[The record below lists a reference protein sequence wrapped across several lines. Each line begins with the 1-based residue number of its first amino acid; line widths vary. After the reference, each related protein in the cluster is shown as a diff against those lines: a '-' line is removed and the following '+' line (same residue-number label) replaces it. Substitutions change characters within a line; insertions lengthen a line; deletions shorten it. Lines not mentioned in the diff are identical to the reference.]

1 MDNTNYEQTT
11 IGEIVPTNDDD
22 NTNDEYDNQQVLEE
36 DNHPSYDFPPS
47 SSLVIASTSNDNTTT
62 DCQFPDDCQEQLKN
76 DNNVNKQ
83 SRYDSENYED
93 APYPLSEV
101 VEKAAPD
108 VSMIARMYLYLSSFA
123 CRLILGLSHLSFLWY
138 HTEEQI
144 APDSSKQSRFC

>member
-1 MDNTNYEQTT
+1 MDSTNYEQTT

-76 DNNVNKQ
+76 GVGSTFQKIQDNGVLLKGWV
-83 SRYDSENYED
+83 YD
-93 APYPLSEV
+93 
-101 VEKAAPD
+101 
-108 VSMIARMYLYLSSFA
+108 
-123 CRLILGLSHLSFLWY
+123 LILVGGKMKR
-138 HTEEQI
+138 I
-144 APDSSKQSRFC
+144 R